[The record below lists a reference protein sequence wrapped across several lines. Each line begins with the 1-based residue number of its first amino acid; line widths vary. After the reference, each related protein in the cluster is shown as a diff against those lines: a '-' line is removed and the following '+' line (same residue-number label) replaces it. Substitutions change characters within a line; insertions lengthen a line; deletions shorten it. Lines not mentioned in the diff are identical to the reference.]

1 MLLEFIRDNRS
12 DLILR
17 TRAKVRSRASPP
29 ATPAEIESGVPIF
42 LTEFANLLADTDPTK
57 PEPRSFGASATQ
69 RGNDMLRRGFT
80 IGQVVHDY
88 GDICQAVTELAG
100 QNGVEFSTDEFQTLN
115 LCLDNAIANAVT
127 EYSRQREQDIK
138 QIANNKVERL
148 SILSHELRN
157 LISTATMAFYV
168 LRGGTVAIGGNTGGV
183 LERALTGLRDLVA
196 RSLAEA
202 RAEA

>member
-1 MLLEFIRDNRS
+1 
-12 DLILR
+12 
-17 TRAKVRSRASPP
+17 
-29 ATPAEIESGVPIF
+29 
-42 LTEFANLLADTDPTK
+42 
-57 PEPRSFGASATQ
+57 
-69 RGNDMLRRGFT
+69 MLRRGFT

-100 QNGVEFSTDEFQTLN
+100 QNGVGFSTDEFHTLN

-138 QIANNKVERL
+138 KVANEKVERL

-202 RAEA
+202 SANGH

>member
-12 DLILR
+12 DLIM
-17 TRAKVRSRASPP
+17 RARDKVRSRASPP
-29 ATPAEIESGVPIF
+29 ATPAEIESGVPQF
-42 LTEFANLLADTDPTK
+42 LTQFAALLAETNPDMPATPAL
-57 PEPRSFGASATQ
+57 GASATR
-69 RGNDMLRRGFT
+69 RGGEMLRHGFT

-100 QNGVEFSTDEFQTLN
+100 KKGVELSTDEFHTLN

-127 EYSRQREQDIK
+127 EYSRQREHDIAK
-138 QIANNKVERL
+138 IADDKVASL

-157 LISTATMAFYV
+157 LISTATMAFEV
-168 LRGGTVAIGGNTGGV
+168 LRGGTVAIGGNTGNV
-183 LERALTGLRDLVA
+183 LERSLTGLRDLVA

-202 RAEA
+202 PA